1 MSPSRTV
8 KPLLPEVLFKTGS
21 RSFELER
28 ILRRRGHGEQHFL
41 AVRRQPGREPVPVFL
56 QALSLRGG
64 ALSPLRDPRARL
76 QETLALSRLLEHPRI
91 ARLLGGHEVADTL
104 FLEWEHVPGYTL
116 DDVAMLPLVYVHSYS
131 EAFLVH
137 VGIQLASLLAF
148 LHGHADA
155 RGMPLGFVHRDLHP
169 QGIRFGPDGTLALTD
184 LGDVFSRLPG
194 RVPSSI
200 TRPHGEVYYGAPE
213 VLFGEGADARSDLF
227 SLGLILL
234 ELGTGL
240 HLYSLPRAL
249 MGELEARLTDADAKR
264 VFQGMMVAAQAGQ
277 GSGEYA
283 DVVMHAAAY
292 RPEDLDALM
301 SRLSPG
307 LRAILHRLL
316 RREPLE
322 RYATAEGLEMDLQ
335 AHAVEMGMRCGGM
348 EAAEEFQ
355 RALVATAPLLN
366 AFQTNVGVFQPG
378 SALHLPTPEM

>member
-1 MSPSRTV
+1 MSPSRKV
-8 KPLLPEVLFKTGS
+8 KPPLPEVLFKTGS

-41 AVRRQPGREPVPVFL
+41 AVRRQPGHEPVPVFL

-64 ALSPLRDPRARL
+64 ELSPSRDPRARL

-91 ARLLGGHEVADTL
+91 ARLHGGHEVGDLL
-104 FLEWEHVPGYTL
+104 FLEWERVPGCTL
-116 DDVAMLPLVYVHSYS
+116 DDVAMLPLVYVHAFS

-137 VGIQLASLLAF
+137 VGRQLASLLGF
-148 LHGHADA
+148 LHGKTDA
-155 RGMPLGFVHRDLHP
+155 RGAPLGFVHRDLHP
-169 QGIRFGPDGTLALTD
+169 QGLRFGPGGAVALTD
-184 LGDVFSRLPG
+184 LGDVLSRMPG

-234 ELGTGL
+234 ELATGL

-249 MGELEARLTDADAKR
+249 MGDLEARLTDADAKR
-264 VFQGMMVAAQAGQ
+264 VFQGMMVAAQAGH
-277 GSGEYA
+277 GSDEYA

-292 RPEDLDALM
+292 RSEDLESLM
-301 SRLSPG
+301 ARLSPG

-316 RREPLE
+316 RREPSE
-322 RYATAEGLEMDLQ
+322 RYATAEALEADL
-335 AHAVEMGMRCGGM
+335 HVRAVELGGPYGGP
-348 EAAEEFQ
+348 EAAEELQ
-355 RALVATAPLLN
+355 RALAMTAPLLK
-366 AFQTNVGVFQPG
+366 AFQTDVGAFPPG
-378 SALHLPTPEM
+378 SVLHLPTPAA

>member
-8 KPLLPEVLFKTGS
+8 KPSPPEVLFKTGS
-21 RSFELER
+21 KVFELER

-56 QALSLRGG
+56 QALSLRRGE
-64 ALSPLRDPRARL
+64 AFLSREPRARL

-91 ARLLGGHEVADTL
+91 ARLYGGHEVDDML
-104 FLEWEHVPGYTL
+104 YLEWEHVPGYTL

-137 VGIQLASLLAF
+137 VGLQLASLLAF
-148 LHGHADA
+148 LHGKTDA

-169 QGIRFGPDGTLALTD
+169 QGLRFGPEGALMLTD

-194 RVPSSI
+194 RAPSSI

-234 ELGTGL
+234 ELATSL

-249 MGELEARLTDADAKR
+249 MGDLEARLTDADAKR

-283 DVVMHAAAY
+283 DVVMHAATY
-292 RPEDLDALM
+292 RPEDLESLM
-301 SRLSPG
+301 FRLSPG

-316 RREPLE
+316 RRERTE
-322 RYATAEGLEMDLQ
+322 RYATAEDLEVDLR
-335 AHAVEMGMRCGGM
+335 AHAARLGGHYGGA
-348 EAAEEFQ
+348 EAAAEFQ
-355 RALVATAPLLN
+355 RALAATAPVLS
-366 AFQTNVGVFQPG
+366 AFQMDVGAFPPG
-378 SALHLPTPEM
+378 SVLHLPTPAA